1 MLAMDAYFKKALDER
16 VNIGLHRKLGV
27 YDSLI
32 DFSSNDY
39 LGIASEN
46 KSGATGSRLISGNS
60 KDLEELES
68 SFAAKV
74 GAQAALY
81 YSAGYLANIG
91 LLPTITDRFTTIISD
106 ELIHASLIDGIR
118 LSYAK
123 RYSFKHNDLEHL
135 EKLLQS
141 HNGKKIIVAETVYS
155 MDGDSPEL
163 NQLFNIVSKYED
175 TYVILDEAH
184 GLGLS
189 GKHNLGIAQSYISHP
204 NCLAIVYPLG
214 KAVGLS
220 GAFVVGSKLL
230 RDYLINFSRSFI
242 YSTGPSKPLIKQL
255 KKQLEHLSLKDS
267 KNLFLLKKHF
277 LKGIDEN
284 YSVLSGEYGAIVSIL
299 TKEKSKDIEKELL
312 DNNFFVKAI
321 LSPTVKKGF
330 ERLRICFHDYNTLEE
345 IDNLLKILN
354 SKN

>member
-68 SFAAKV
+68 IFAAKV

-163 NQLFNIVSKYED
+163 NQLFNLVSKYED
-175 TYVILDEAH
+175 TYVVLDEAH

-189 GKHNLGIAQSYISHP
+189 GKNNLGIAQSYISHP
-204 NCLAIVYPLG
+204 NCLTHN
-214 KAVGLS
+214 
-220 GAFVVGSKLL
+220 F
-230 RDYLINFSRSFI
+230 NFS
-242 YSTGPSKPLIKQL
+242 
-255 KKQLEHLSLKDS
+255 
-267 KNLFLLKKHF
+267 
-277 LKGIDEN
+277 
-284 YSVLSGEYGAIVSIL
+284 
-299 TKEKSKDIEKELL
+299 
-312 DNNFFVKAI
+312 
-321 LSPTVKKGF
+321 
-330 ERLRICFHDYNTLEE
+330 
-345 IDNLLKILN
+345 
-354 SKN
+354 